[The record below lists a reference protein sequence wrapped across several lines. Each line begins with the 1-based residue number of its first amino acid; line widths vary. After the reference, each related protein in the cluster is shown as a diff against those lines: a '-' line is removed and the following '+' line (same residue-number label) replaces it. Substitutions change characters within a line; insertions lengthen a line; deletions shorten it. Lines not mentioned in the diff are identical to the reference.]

1 MSDDVL
7 KTVQEYQER
16 VTKELR
22 EWIKKHMTPEEI
34 KELLEAFKEYKE

>member
-16 VTKELR
+16 VITSLR
-22 EWIKKHMTPEEI
+22 LTNWSIKNEPRR
-34 KELLEAFKEYKE
+34 